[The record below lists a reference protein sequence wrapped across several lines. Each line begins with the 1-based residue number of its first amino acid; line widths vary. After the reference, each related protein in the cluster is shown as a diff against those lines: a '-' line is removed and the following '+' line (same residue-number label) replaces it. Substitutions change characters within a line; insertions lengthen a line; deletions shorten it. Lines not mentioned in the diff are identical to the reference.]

1 MTVFTAANYDPVA
14 RMNAARDMHRAKGT
28 TGGKGNAVKAHKAEE
43 WQRDPVR
50 EIVAAMRFATSDAI
64 EQFRF
69 DVCGDE
75 WVHLCPF

>member
-1 MTVFTAANYDPVA
+1 MARFTIEQ
-14 RMNAARDMHRAKGT
+14 MNAAKDAHRHRGT
-28 TGGKGNAVKAHKAEE
+28 TGGKGNAIKTDYGHMA
-43 WQRDPVR
+43 RDPIR
-50 EIVAAMRFATSDAI
+50 EIVARAKFEISDAI